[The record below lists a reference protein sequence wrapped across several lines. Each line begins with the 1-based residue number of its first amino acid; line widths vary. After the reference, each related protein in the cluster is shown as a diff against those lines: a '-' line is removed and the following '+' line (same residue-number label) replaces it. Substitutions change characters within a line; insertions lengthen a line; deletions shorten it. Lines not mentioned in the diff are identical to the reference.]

1 LCATTGVKLDGMDLS
16 GRRYDRERKA
26 IARVELDA
34 LVSTEK
40 RVTSYDTA
48 RSEYVALFTICIGE
62 ESEIGRTIRIILDS
76 LNLGRYVEFFTTEV
90 DDTIDALVAST
101 ATTRSDATVAITAL
115 LIVYACD
122 ETAFWL
128 FLGDVLLVSC

>member
-1 LCATTGVKLDGMDLS
+1 MELDGMDLS

-26 IARVELDA
+26 IAGIELDA
-34 LVSTEK
+34 LIGAEK
-40 RVTSYDTA
+40 SVASYNTA
-48 RSEYVALFTICIGE
+48 RSEDVALFTISVGE
-62 ESEIGRTIRIILDS
+62 ESEISRTIRIILDS
-76 LNLGRYVEFFTTEV
+76 LNLGRNVEFFTTEV

-115 LIVYACD
+115 LVVYACD
-122 ETAFWL
+122 EAAFWL

>member
-1 LCATTGVKLDGMDLS
+1 MEFDGMDLS
-16 GRRYDRERKA
+16 GRRYDRERQA
-26 IARVELDA
+26 IARIKLDA
-34 LVSTEK
+34 LIGAKK
-40 RVTSYDTA
+40 RIACYDTA
-48 RSEYVALFTICIGE
+48 RSEDVALFTISVGE
-62 ESEIGRTIRIILDS
+62 ESEISRTIRVILDS
-76 LNLGRYVEFFTTEV
+76 LNLGRNVEFFTTKV

-115 LIVYACD
+115 LIVNACD

>member
-1 LCATTGVKLDGMDLS
+1 MDLS
-16 GRRYDRERKA
+16 GWRYNRERKA
-26 IARVELDA
+26 IAGIELYTLICA
-34 LVSTEK
+34 EK
-40 RVTSYDTA
+40 RVARYDTA
-48 RSEYVALFTICIGE
+48 RSEDVALFTISVGE
-62 ESEIGRTIRIILDS
+62 ESEISRAIRIILDC
-76 LNLGRYVEFFTTEV
+76 LNLGRNVEFFTTEV

-101 ATTRSDATVAITAL
+101 ATTRSDATIAITAL

>member
-1 LCATTGVKLDGMDLS
+1 MELNGMDLS
-16 GRRYDRERKA
+16 GGRYDRERKA
-26 IARVELDA
+26 IARVELDTLIGA
-34 LVSTEK
+34 EK
-40 RVTSYDTA
+40 RVASYNTA
-48 RSEYVALFTICIGE
+48 RSEDVALFTISVGE
-62 ESEIGRTIRIILDS
+62 ESKISRTIRVILDS
-76 LNLGRYVEFFTTEV
+76 LNLGRYIEFFTTEV

-101 ATTRSDATVAITAL
+101 ATTRSDAAIAITAL

>member
-1 LCATTGVKLDGMDLS
+1 MDLS
-16 GRRYDRERKA
+16 GWRYNRERKA
-26 IARVELDA
+26 IAGIELYTLIGAD
-34 LVSTEK
+34 K
-40 RVTSYDTA
+40 RVARYDTA
-48 RSEYVALFTICIGE
+48 RSEDVALFTISVGE
-62 ESEIGRTIRIILDS
+62 ESEISRAIRIILDC
-76 LNLGRYVEFFTTEV
+76 LNLGRNVEFFTTEV

-101 ATTRSDATVAITAL
+101 ATTRSDATIAITAL

>member
-1 LCATTGVKLDGMDLS
+1 MDLS

-26 IARVELDA
+26 IARIELDA
-34 LVSTEK
+34 LIGAEK
-40 RVTSYDTA
+40 SVASYNTA
-48 RSEYVALFTICIGE
+48 RSEDVALFTISVSE
-62 ESEIGRTIRIILDS
+62 ESEISRTIRVVLDS
-76 LNLGRYVEFFTTEV
+76 LNLGRNVEFFTTEV

>member
-1 LCATTGVKLDGMDLS
+1 VKLDGMDLG
-16 GRRYDRERKA
+16 GRRNDRERKA
-26 IARVELDA
+26 IARIELHTLIGA
-34 LVSTEK
+34 EK
-40 RVTSYDTA
+40 RVASYDTA
-48 RSEYVALFTICIGE
+48 WSEDVALFTISVGE
-62 ESEIGRTIRIILDS
+62 ESEISRTIRVILDS
-76 LNLGRYVEFFTTEV
+76 LNLGRNVEFFTTEV

-101 ATTRSDATVAITAL
+101 ATTRSDATIAITAL

>member
-1 LCATTGVKLDGMDLS
+1 MELNGMDLS
-16 GRRYDRERKA
+16 GGRYDRERKA
-26 IARVELDA
+26 ITRIELDA
-34 LVSTEK
+34 LIGAEK
-40 RVTSYDTA
+40 RVASYNTA
-48 RSEYVALFTICIGE
+48 RSEDVALFTISVGE
-62 ESEIGRTIRIILDS
+62 ESEISRAIRIILDC
-76 LNLGRYVEFFTTEV
+76 LNLGRNVEFFTTEV

-101 ATTRSDATVAITAL
+101 ATTRSDATIAITAL